1 MVEDVCF
8 LYKRR
13 WKNTLK
19 LRFLSQKLHE
29 YRLTTVL
36 NVLKN
41 KVTTTMLK
49 KFSRQSCYIFMMS

>member
-19 LRFLSQKLHE
+19 LRFLSQKSKSTE
-29 YRLTTVL
+29 
-36 NVLKN
+36 
-41 KVTTTMLK
+41 KVEEHVK
-49 KFSRQSCYIFMMS
+49 AEIFISKTP